1 MIFAAIIFALN
12 YCKKNN
18 GIVFIIPKEFNFLGV
33 FYYIRKQCIQQRKKK
48 EFRKC
53 LRGRKRGNKI
63 FNKIFNISI
72 ILLCKTTNDVIHVK
86 QGVLGNDPLKIRLE
100 ITDFL

>member
-48 EFRKC
+48 
-53 LRGRKRGNKI
+53 N
-63 FNKIFNISI
+63 
-72 ILLCKTTNDVIHVK
+72 
-86 QGVLGNDPLKIRLE
+86 LE
-100 ITDFL
+100 NVYVEEKEEIKYLIKYLIYP